1 MLVLRRRAG
10 ECLLIGDNV
19 EIEIIEIS
27 RTRVKVGVRAPKHV
41 AVLRKESISLAV
53 ENREACGLVSQQTA
67 NSMHRLARIL
77 NRSLAQT

>member
-41 AVLRKESISLAV
+41 SVLRKESVPLAV
-53 ENREACGLVSQQTA
+53 ENREACGLVSHHAA
-67 NSMHRLARIL
+67 NSMDRLARIL
-77 NRSLAQT
+77 NRPLTQT